1 MRLELVSI
9 ETSTYP
15 LDGAFY
21 QPESGA
27 GKGAILIMHGNCG
40 NFYTG
45 VPRHFAPLLVR
56 LLHRRAAPFCA
67 APGAATC
74 LAFLHMYARARV
86 MGFYIILRARRL
98 NW

>member
-40 NFYTG
+40 NFYT
-45 VPRHFAPLLVR
+45 PCSPTTAAAMTSW
-56 LLHRRAAPFCA
+56 RA
-67 APGAATC
+67 
-74 LAFLHMYARARV
+74 
-86 MGFYIILRARRL
+86 ARRL
-98 NW
+98 SPVCQPIMASLRR